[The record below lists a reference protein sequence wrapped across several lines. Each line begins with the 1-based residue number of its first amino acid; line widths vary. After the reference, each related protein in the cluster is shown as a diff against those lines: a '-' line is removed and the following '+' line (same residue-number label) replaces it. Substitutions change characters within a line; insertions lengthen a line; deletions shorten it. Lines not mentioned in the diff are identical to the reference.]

1 MTKNATYPGVIGPM
15 INPILPAALAVRQ
28 EPGNFVD
35 NAAKESARRT
45 AAQLPALSSVIVG
58 SLRGETEDRCG
69 DLRAANRRRDPSRLI
84 VGSLLPA
91 AHGFFVCARP
101 PP

>member
-1 MTKNATYPGVIGPM
+1 LLRGKAACDVVTKNATYPGVIGPM

-45 AAQLPALSSVIVG
+45 AAQLPALSSVIGGLVSEG
-58 SLRGETEDRCG
+58 KLKIV
-69 DLRAANRRRDPSRLI
+69 AAIYELQTG
-84 VGSLLPA
+84 VVTYLG
-91 AHGFFVCARP
+91 
-101 PP
+101 